1 MFKQLLDKV
10 MRLPVQVVLA
20 GLGLVVGLL
29 AMMFRRPVEQA
40 QAQAPVQTQQIDT
53 TVQEREAQHV
63 AQDIQ
68 HLNQELNTPV
78 PHADATK
85 PMEDLVDEY
94 NRL

>member
-1 MFKQLLDKV
+1 
-10 MRLPVQVVLA
+10 
-20 GLGLVVGLL
+20 
-29 AMMFRRPVEQA
+29 MMFRKPVA
-40 QAQAPVQTQQIDT
+40 QAVAPAQTPQVDT
-53 TVQEREAQHV
+53 EVQEREAKHV

-85 PMEDLVDEY
+85 PIEDLVDEY

>member
-1 MFKQLLDKV
+1 M
-10 MRLPVQVVLA
+10 
-20 GLGLVVGLL
+20 
-29 AMMFRRPVEQA
+29 
-40 QAQAPVQTQQIDT
+40 APAQTQQIDT
-53 TVQEREAQHV
+53 TVQEREAQLV